1 MSSHATPGSNGTSRE
16 WVSAASI
23 RALPIDQTRGTVAM
37 GWFIASEAMVFVGLF
52 FSYFYLGHDQPRWP
66 IGDPPALGLPTLMV
80 AILFVS
86 CIVLWAGARAL
97 ARGRVRAALG
107 ALLAATLL
115 GAAFLVVNALNYDAA
130 VKSSPPTENSY
141 TSIFYV
147 TQGVHAAHLVLGLL
161 FLLYAALLPQ
171 LGPTDK
177 PPHNAYRNASM
188 YWYFV
193 SVVWFV
199 MYIVMFVGPHH
210 AIGAGPVLR

>member
-1 MSSHATPGSNGTSRE
+1 MSSHAIPESNGASRE

-23 RALPIDQTRGTVAM
+23 RALPIDQTRGTAAM
-37 GWFIASEAMVFVGLF
+37 GWFIASEAMVFIALF

-66 IGDPPALGLPTLMV
+66 IGDPPALALPSVMV

-86 CIVLWAGARAL
+86 CIVLRAGARAL
-97 ARGRVRAALG
+97 ARGRARAALG
-107 ALLAATLL
+107 ALFVTALL
-115 GAAFLVVNALNYDAA
+115 GIGFLVVNALNYNAA
-130 VKSSPPTENSY
+130 ANLSPPTESSY
-141 TSIFYV
+141 TSIFFV
-147 TQGVHAAHLVLGLL
+147 TQGVHAAHLILGLL

-177 PPHNAYRNASM
+177 PPHNSYRNASI

-210 AIGAGPVLR
+210 VVGANSVLH